1 MKILFAACA
10 LFQNH
15 IDDGGNHFTGFFD
28 DHGVADADVFLA
40 DVIFVVQRGAADGA
54 AGKKNRFKF
63 GHGRERAGATDLDGD
78 GFEFGFGLF
87 GRVFVGDGPAR
98 RFGRRSDAAL
108 LLERIQFD
116 DRTVGFVGEI
126 VTDLVEF
133 GDGGDEI
140 VLGFAKPRS
149 LRCLESERF

>member
-28 DHGVADADVFLA
+28 DDGVADADVFLA
-40 DVIFVVQRGAADGA
+40 DIIFVVQRGAADGA
-54 AGKKNRFKF
+54 AGEKDGFEF

-78 GFEFGFGLF
+78 GFELRLGLF
-87 GRVFVGDGPAR
+87 GCVFVGDGPAR
-98 RFGRRSDAAL
+98 RLGRGADAAL
-108 LLERIQFD
+108 LLEGIQFD

-126 VTDLVEF
+126 VADLVEF
-133 GDGGDEI
+133 GDGGKQV
-140 VLGFAKPRS
+140 VLGFAKPCS
-149 LRCLESERF
+149 FRCLESERF